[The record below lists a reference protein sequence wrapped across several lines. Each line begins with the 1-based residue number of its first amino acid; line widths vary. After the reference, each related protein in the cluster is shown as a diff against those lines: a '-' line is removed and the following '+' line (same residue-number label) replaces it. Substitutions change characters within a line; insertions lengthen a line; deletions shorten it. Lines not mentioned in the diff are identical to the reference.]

1 MFRSLRT
8 VLLAGVGLCGA
19 LAPNVAQAHG
29 RFSFSLGVWGPPP
42 VYVGPPCYD
51 VYYYRPRPVYVV
63 EPPPPPVYVV
73 PPAASTRPARTRLRD
88 TVLVKIGELHSNDS
102 NTREEA
108 AEWLGEARDP
118 RAVRPLI
125 EVLEH
130 DPDHDVREQA
140 AKALG
145 RIGSLDAEQ
154 ALRVAGESDP
164 ANDVR
169 RAASKALTRLAKE
182 ASKGLQR

>member
-1 MFRSLRT
+1 MFRSFRT
-8 VLLAGVGLCGA
+8 VLLVGVGLCGA
-19 LAPNVAQAHG
+19 LVPNAAQAHG
-29 RFSFSLGVWGPPP
+29 RFSFSLGIWAPPP

-63 EPPPPPVYVV
+63 EPPPPPVYVA
-73 PPAASTRPARTRLRD
+73 PPAAARPGRTKVRD
-88 TVLVKIGELHSNDS
+88 TVLVKIGELHSNDA

-108 AEWLGEARDP
+108 AEWLGETRDP

-145 RIGSLDAEQ
+145 RIGRLDAEQ
-154 ALRVAGESDP
+154 ALRVASESDS
-164 ANDVR
+164 ASDVR
-169 RAASKALTRLAKE
+169 HAASKALTRLAKE
-182 ASKGLQR
+182 SSKALSR